1 MQFRARLAQDKLSV
15 FPLKSKHEGFVTKLP
30 ATPLTFKLLRGL
42 FFGFRPQE
50 RYAEPMK
57 VEVGTEEK
65 STENFVLASVRR
77 CVFVFWKFLI
87 RLNFNFQSDPN
98 TP

>member
-57 VEVGTEEK
+57 VEFGTEEK

-77 CVFVFWKFLI
+77 CLRFLEI
-87 RLNFNFQSDPN
+87 FN
-98 TP
+98 